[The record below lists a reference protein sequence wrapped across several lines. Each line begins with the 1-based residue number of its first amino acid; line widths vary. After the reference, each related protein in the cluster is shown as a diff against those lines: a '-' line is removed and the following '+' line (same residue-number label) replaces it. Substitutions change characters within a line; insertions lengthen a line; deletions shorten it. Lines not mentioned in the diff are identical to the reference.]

1 MTTDA
6 PSAGQRRTAY
16 LAWAVLVFTVLV
28 VLGGA
33 VVRATGSGDG
43 CGASWPRCTGRL
55 IPMNPGAETMIE
67 FSHRLMT
74 LAMGVGVVLLVVM
87 AFRFFPR
94 GHLARTAA
102 IVTLA
107 LLIVESLLGAG
118 LVVFGWVDQDD
129 SMGRVLVVP
138 LHLVNTFLL
147 LGSAALTAWWASGYP
162 PPRTTGSAPI
172 VRRLGIGALG
182 VMVIGATGALNA
194 LADSLYPPES
204 FLGGVADELS
214 ASSPWLVRLR
224 VFHPLIAIA
233 IALGLLYLVLR
244 LGSGAGERT
253 RKLGLGLAVVVG
265 LQFFVGIANVILL
278 TPLETQVLHLA
289 LADALWIIYVLFSAS
304 LLGEPVL
311 AGRPERSPV

>member
-6 PSAGQRRTAY
+6 PSAGQRRTGY
-16 LAWAVLVFTVLV
+16 LAWGVLAFTVLV

-43 CGASWPRCTGRL
+43 CGASWPRCTGRM
-55 IPMNPGAETMIE
+55 IPVNPGAETIIE

-74 LAMGVGVVLLVVM
+74 LAMGVGVILIVVM
-87 AFRFFPR
+87 AFRFFPK

-102 IVTLA
+102 VTTLG
-107 LLIVESLLGAG
+107 LLVVESLLGAG

-138 LHLVNTFLL
+138 LHLINTFLL
-147 LGSAALTAWWASGYP
+147 LGSATLTAWWASGNP
-162 PPRTTGSAPI
+162 PPRTSGRAA
-172 VRRLGIGALG
+172 VVWRLGIGAIG

-194 LADSLYPPES
+194 LADSLYPPDS
-204 FLGGVADELS
+204 VLGGLADELS
-214 ASSPWLVRLR
+214 ASSPWLVRVR
-224 VFHPLIAIA
+224 VFHPLIAVA
-233 IALGLLYLVLR
+233 IALGLLYLVMR
-244 LGSGAGERT
+244 LGSDAGERT
-253 RKLGLGLAVVVG
+253 RRLGLGLAIVVG

-289 LADALWIIYVLFSAS
+289 LADALWIVYVLFSAS

-311 AGRPERSPV
+311 AEQPERSPV